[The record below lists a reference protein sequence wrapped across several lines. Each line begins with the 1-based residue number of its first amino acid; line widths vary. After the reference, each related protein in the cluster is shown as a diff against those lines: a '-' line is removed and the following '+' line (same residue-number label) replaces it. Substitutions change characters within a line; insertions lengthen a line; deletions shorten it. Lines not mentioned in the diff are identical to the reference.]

1 MEAIVRLT
9 AFFGIFAL
17 LAFLEI
23 IAPRRELSVSKA
35 WRWFTNLSL
44 TGLDMVIVRLL
55 FGTATIQ
62 TALFAQEH
70 GWGLLNYLHLPA
82 WLAFL
87 TAIIFLDFMIYIQ
100 HVMFHA
106 LPIFWRLHLVHHT
119 DLDFDV
125 TTAARFHPIEIIVSL
140 IFKLGL
146 IVTIGAAPVAV
157 LVFEIILN
165 GETDLAVRTARD
177 IITDIS
183 KGEAPVEKLVI
194 SRSCKDF
201 RSYKDPDS
209 QTTVQTAKK
218 LMEMGYDFVPGMKV
232 SWVVTNAQ
240 RSPLEAE
247 PFISGKKFEKEPDY
261 DYYARRVAMTL
272 ARVTDVFGWDMN
284 NLMTGTQQKTLF
296 GDGFDLDDDD
306 ETIKKK
312 EKPEVKKTE
321 KKLTLED
328 FL

>member
-9 AFFGIFAL
+9 AFFGIFTI

-23 IAPRRELSVSKA
+23 ITPRRELSVSKA

-44 TGLDMVIVRLL
+44 TGLDIVIVRLF

-70 GWGLLNYLHLPA
+70 GWGLLNYLHLPS

-87 TAIIFLDFMIYIQ
+87 MAIIFLDFMIYIQ
-100 HVMFHA
+100 HVISHA

-146 IVTIGAAPVAV
+146 VVVIGAAPAAV

-165 GETDLAVRTARD
+165 GSAQFNHSNIKLTDGLDRILRWF
-177 IITDIS
+177 IITPDFHRVHHSVKVAETNSNYGFFLPYWDYLCGTYRAQPALSHTDMIIGLKEYRD
-183 KGEAPVEKLVI
+183 KGELSLPSLVVLPFVALTGQF
-194 SRSCKDF
+194 SRRD
-201 RSYKDPDS
+201 
-209 QTTVQTAKK
+209 
-218 LMEMGYDFVPGMKV
+218 
-232 SWVVTNAQ
+232 
-240 RSPLEAE
+240 
-247 PFISGKKFEKEPDY
+247 
-261 DYYARRVAMTL
+261 
-272 ARVTDVFGWDMN
+272 
-284 NLMTGTQQKTLF
+284 
-296 GDGFDLDDDD
+296 
-306 ETIKKK
+306 
-312 EKPEVKKTE
+312 
-321 KKLTLED
+321 
-328 FL
+328 